1 MDHGTALIP
10 ASAHRVKDLGMGIA
24 LISWVLQVSRAI
36 GCQKKMKKVVSA
48 IYLTLWVT
56 LWAGFLPPAVSTSI
70 AMDPDGCL
78 TCHQYPGMVTTDS
91 RHTIKVLHIDESRY
105 LSSAHGRLACKQCHA
120 VVEKVP
126 HTGDTAVECTTQC
139 HLSAAE
145 RRKVSN
151 YPLSNFHIKEQSAI
165 ASLED
170 NSSCRVC
177 HSLYPHSQNNMVRAL
192 LNLHTGFM
200 VCSVCHLKKENY
212 PGCYYAWNETENAEY
227 IGVPFGTFYNP
238 KLKQARKSK
247 HFLSRISIFTNVQGK
262 KKSLMNTW
270 DTAEARKFNLHQKD
284 LNDADLKKRLDFF
297 HRDINR
303 KEISVACNECHSE
316 NSILDFKKLGFNAT
330 TRNNLVNLNI
340 KGLVTHYK
348 TFYFPQL
355 FDK

>member
-1 MDHGTALIP
+1 
-10 ASAHRVKDLGMGIA
+10 
-24 LISWVLQVSRAI
+24 
-36 GCQKKMKKVVSA
+36 MKKSVFA
-48 IYLTLWVT
+48 IYLLLWVT
-56 LWAGFLPPAVSTSI
+56 LCSGLLPPAVPDAF

-78 TCHQYPGMVTTDS
+78 TCHQYPGMVTSDNT
-91 RHTIKVLHIDESRY
+91 HTIKILHIDEKRY
-105 LSSAHGRLACKQCHA
+105 LSSAHGNLGCKQCHA
-120 VVEKVP
+120 VIEKVP
-126 HTGDTAVECTTQC
+126 HTGAAQVECTTTC
-139 HLSAAE
+139 HLSDAE
-145 RRKVSN
+145 QRKVRS
-151 YPLSNFHIKEQSAI
+151 YPLANFHIREQSAI

-177 HSLYPHSQNNMVRAL
+177 HPLYPHSQNNMVRAL

-212 PGCYYAWNETENAEY
+212 PGCYYAWNGSENAEF
-227 IGVPFGTFYNP
+227 IGEPFGTFYNP

-247 HFLSRISIFTNVQGK
+247 HFLSRISIFANVQGK

-270 DTAEARKFNLHQKD
+270 DTAEAREFGANQKNL
-284 LNDADLKKRLDFF
+284 NADAQRKRLAFF

-316 NSILDFKKLGFNAT
+316 NSILDFKKLGFSQT
-330 TRNNLVNLNI
+330 THNNLVNLNI